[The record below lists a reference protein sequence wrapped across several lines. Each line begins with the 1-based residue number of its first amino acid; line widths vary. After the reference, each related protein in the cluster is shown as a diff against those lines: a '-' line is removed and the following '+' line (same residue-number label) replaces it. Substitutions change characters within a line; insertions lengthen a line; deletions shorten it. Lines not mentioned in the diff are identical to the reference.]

1 MYLFTTNT
9 EKGLKMNNSPY
20 SLGFYDYIS
29 NCWQSVYSDLTLL
42 KNGTKEYQD
51 KLDILKGL
59 DNDQSRMLHNSR
71 LLTELRDRRKKTGEF
86 TDREL
91 LLGRE
96 RRRK

>member
-1 MYLFTTNT
+1 
-9 EKGLKMNNSPY
+9 MNNSPY

-29 NCWQSVYSDLTLL
+29 KCWQSVYSDLTLL

-59 DNDQSRMLHNSR
+59 DHDQSKMLHNSK
-71 LLTELRDRRKKTGEF
+71 LLTELRDRRKKSGHF

-91 LLGRE
+91 FLSKE
-96 RRRK
+96 RRKK